1 MIPAVL
7 TIAASDPSG
16 GAGIEADLKVFA
28 RQGVFGM
35 SAITALTVQNA
46 AGLQE
51 VLPTPVATFRKI
63 LAALAEDQ
71 PIKAIKIGVLPN
83 VEIVEVVANFLAER
97 QAVPVVLDPVLAA
110 SRGGKLAEP
119 GVAESIV
126 SSLYP
131 LITLLTPNLDEI
143 TTLNSLD
150 DGGRRSKKPK
160 PGDKG
165 ERAVLIKGGHG
176 GRDPEDILFIG
187 DTQGR
192 RDIKSWKQPR
202 LEGEFHGLGCA
213 LSSAIACN
221 LALGCAL
228 VEAVEKARAYV
239 YEQMKKAITTP
250 SGIKV
255 LPHI

>member
-28 RQGVFGM
+28 RHGVFGM

-51 VLPTPVATFRKI
+51 VHPTPVEVFRKI
-63 LAALAEDQ
+63 LAALAEDL
-71 PIKAIKIGVLPN
+71 PIQAIKIGALPN
-83 VEIVEVVANFLAER
+83 VEVVEAVAEFLAER
-97 QAVPVVLDPVLAA
+97 QDVPVVLDPVLAA
-110 SRGGKLAEP
+110 SRGGKLADA
-119 GVAESIV
+119 GVAERMISR
-126 SSLYP
+126 LYP
-131 LITLLTPNLDEI
+131 FLTVLTPNFNEI
-143 TTLNSLD
+143 MILESLEKV
-150 DGGRRSKKPK
+150 GGRSRGRK
-160 PGDKG
+160 PGDQANC
-165 ERAVLIKGGHG
+165 AVLIKGGHW

-213 LSSAIACN
+213 LSSAIACH
-221 LALGCAL
+221 LALGCEL

-239 YEQMKKAITTP
+239 YEQMKKAIVTP